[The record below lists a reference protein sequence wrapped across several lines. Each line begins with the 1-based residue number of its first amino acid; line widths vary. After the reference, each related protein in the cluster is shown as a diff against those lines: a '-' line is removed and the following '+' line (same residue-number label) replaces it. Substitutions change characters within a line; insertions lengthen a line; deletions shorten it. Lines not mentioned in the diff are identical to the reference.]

1 MNIRPIAFLWLSIL
15 VCGCGRPVRPE
26 DSDVPE
32 EVRTLISSYQGLV
45 KGYAKGRILFKKGD
59 PIIFDDGKE
68 KTFTEKLAGA
78 DIQDMFSIPY
88 SRTNNPPGYLQ
99 DAGRIRCEAFL
110 KRIYGNSEKAV
121 KANLVTVKWFDGQ
134 KIPFNRV
141 GGAADSLRA
150 VFIDLQKLP
159 EEFHDYCRG
168 ASSFNWREVRG
179 AKQMSAHSFAI
190 AIDINTEYSNYWRWD
205 NPDAG
210 ELDRIGHKN
219 RIPEEIIRI
228 FESHGFIS
236 GSRWYHYDTMHFEFR
251 PELLLFSGQ

>member
-88 SRTNNPPGYLQ
+88 SRENDSPDYLQ

-110 KRIYGNSEKAV
+110 KRIYG
-121 KANLVTVKWFDGQ
+121 D
-134 KIPFNRV
+134 
-141 GGAADSLRA
+141 
-150 VFIDLQKLP
+150 
-159 EEFHDYCRG
+159 
-168 ASSFNWREVRG
+168 
-179 AKQMSAHSFAI
+179 
-190 AIDINTEYSNYWRWD
+190 
-205 NPDAG
+205 
-210 ELDRIGHKN
+210 
-219 RIPEEIIRI
+219 
-228 FESHGFIS
+228 
-236 GSRWYHYDTMHFEFR
+236 
-251 PELLLFSGQ
+251 